1 MSKGNSMIEKPD
13 LFSTTNAASF
23 QEFSVAAAYRH
34 RPPYPAAVF
43 DILTRLITAEPQRV
57 LDVGCGTGNLAR
69 YLVTHVDW
77 VDAVDFSSA
86 MIEQGKTLPN
96 GDHPRLRWLHGR
108 VEEVVLDPPYALVT
122 AGESLHWMDL
132 QVVLPRFHQVL
143 TAGGYLAI
151 ARTNPAPDPWS
162 MLGEIIH
169 RYRTDGGYQPYDMIT
184 ALEQRGL
191 FQKVGEEETAPVQ
204 WVQSIDEYIEG
215 YHSRSGFSKERLGPE
230 RTAAFD
236 QEARRLLLCSYPDGS
251 IPLRVSGHI
260 VWGLPQ
266 GQC

>member
-1 MSKGNSMIEKPD
+1 MIQKPD
-13 LFSTTNAASF
+13 LFSATNAESF
-23 QEFSVAAAYRH
+23 QDSSVAAAYRH
-34 RPPYPAAVF
+34 RPTYPAAVF
-43 DILTRLITAEPQRV
+43 DILVGLISAKPRRV

-69 YLVTHVDW
+69 HLATRVDW

-86 MIEQGKTLPN
+86 MIEQGKTLPH
-96 GDHPRLRWLHGR
+96 GAHPRLRWLHGR

-132 QVVLPRFHQVL
+132 QVVLPRFHQML

-151 ARTNPAPDPWS
+151 VRTNPAPDPWS
-162 MLGEIIH
+162 TLGEIIG

-191 FQKVGEEETAPVQ
+191 FQKVGEEETVSVQ
-204 WVQSIDEYIEG
+204 WVQSIDDYIEG

-236 QEARRLLLCSYPDGS
+236 QEARRILLRSYGDGM
-251 IPLRVSGHI
+251 IPLQVSGHV

-266 GQC
+266 G